1 MNGLRRPAVDQDQ
14 PVHGRG
20 ASRGPVERYGPPD
33 PVTEV
38 GRAPYDG
45 LVAVAGVRVRLRVA
59 GAGAPVLL
67 LNGLTRPLESWRPF
81 TQGITGRTLISFD
94 APGVGRSPR
103 TFLPMSI
110 PRLAR
115 LAAAVLDHLGHEAAD
130 VVGFS
135 HGGAVAQQL
144 AFDAPT
150 RVRRLVLVSTS
161 CGVGATPP
169 GWRVPPLQRL
179 LALSEPMLW
188 PRPDTLGTVFHAFA
202 FMTWSSIPFLGAI
215 QVPTL
220 VVCGDQDRVVP
231 PVNSRVLANR
241 IPGARLMTLPAGH
254 DLQRPRPAP
263 ALAHAVACFL
273 DGQQARY
280 SNENPGPSTERSTSR
295 PSSEPITNGNCKG
308 T

>member
-1 MNGLRRPAVDQDQ
+1 MR
-14 PVHGRG
+14 GRG
-20 ASRGPVERYGPPD
+20 ASRGAGVRYGPP
-33 PVTEV
+33 PRVSEV
-38 GRAPYDG
+38 RRAAYDG
-45 LVAVAGVRVRLRVA
+45 LVAVAGVRVRLLVV
-59 GAGAPVLL
+59 GAGDPVLL
-67 LNGLTRPLESWRPF
+67 LNGLTRPLESWQSF
-81 TQGITGRTLISFD
+81 TEGIAGRTIISFD
-94 APGVGRSPR
+94 APGVGLSPR
-103 TFLPMSI
+103 TLLPMSI
-110 PRLAR
+110 RRLAQ
-115 LAAAVLDHLGHEAAD
+115 LAASVLDELGHEAAD

-161 CGVGATPP
+161 CGIGATPP

-179 LALSEPMLW
+179 LTLTEPLLW

-215 QVPTL
+215 RAPTL
-220 VVCGDQDRVVP
+220 VVCGDKDGVVP

-254 DLQRPRPAP
+254 DVQRPRPAL
-263 ALAHAVACFL
+263 ALAQAVAGFL
-273 DGQQARY
+273 DGEPAPY
-280 SNENPGPSTERSTSR
+280 SNDSPRPSTERSTSS
-295 PSSEPITNGNCKG
+295 PSSELITDGNCKG